1 MSRRGWLLL
10 GAFVAPLA
18 IRTLWFYQ
26 GGYTRREPVASPDY
40 TALRQASPPL
50 GAAVSPAPPSPS
62 ADRVVLVDWAHQNRF
77 DVTELEM
84 LGAALGALGARFE
97 VVSAGYDFS
106 ALPLEERLKY
116 AAAYVVAAP
125 TQEFTTSE
133 VQAVTRFVERGGR
146 LLVISDPTRGSAFF
160 DIFGFYGGPALGDVA
175 AANVLLA
182 PHDLAFSEDYL
193 YNLRRSEGNFRNVFL
208 ADFADLPI
216 TQGLNEVALYGA
228 RSVRTRS
235 GAPVLVGD
243 GYTYSS
249 RTDRGGDLAAAAL
262 SPQGDALALGDLT
275 FLTPPY
281 HEVADNGRFILNLA
295 DFLLRG
301 ERLRG
306 LEDFPYLFTQNVEIV
321 ESEALPLSADHLLAL
336 AAAQDALG
344 PLGRQ
349 VRISAA
355 ASEGLDHVEFALFD
369 SAEDVQTTL
378 EALGV
383 VLPADSDENKLT
395 LPGFP
400 PFDPTGVGVLLVS
413 HDEDGT
419 TLIIMAETDADLQ
432 STFDLVTR
440 RDLSPCFVVGAA
452 AICQVGAA
460 DFGFE
465 PNFDFTEPDITDFG
479 TDLFLPT
486 PTPFPIPTP

>member
-10 GAFVAPLA
+10 AAFVAPLA

-26 GGYTRREPVASPDY
+26 GGYTRSEAVPIPDY
-40 TALRQASPPL
+40 AALRQPSPPL
-50 GAAVSPAPPSPS
+50 GPDVSAGGPLPAA
-62 ADRVVLVDWAHQNRF
+62 DQVVLLDWAHQNRF
-77 DVTELEM
+77 DITEFDV
-84 LGAALGALGARFE
+84 LGAALGVRGARYE
-97 VVSAGYDFS
+97 AVTAGYDFS

-116 AAAYVVAAP
+116 ASAYLVAAP

-146 LLVISDPTRGSAFF
+146 LLVISDPTRGSGFF
-160 DIFGFYGGPALGDVA
+160 DIFGYYSGPAFGDVA
-175 AANVLLA
+175 AANALLA

-193 YNLRRSEGNFRNVFL
+193 YNLRRNEGNFRNVFL
-208 ADFADLPI
+208 VDFADLPI
-216 TQGLNEVALYGA
+216 TEGLGEVALYGA
-228 RSVRTRS
+228 RSVRTLS

-262 SPQGDALALGDLT
+262 SPRGGSLALGDLT

-281 HEVADNGRFILNLA
+281 HEVADNGRFIQNLA
-295 DFLLRG
+295 DFLLGG
-301 ERLRG
+301 ERLRD
-306 LEDFPYLFTQNVEIV
+306 LEDFPYLFTQDVEIV

-344 PLGRQ
+344 TLGQQ
-349 VRISAA
+349 VRISEAPG
-355 ASEGLDHVEFALFD
+355 EGLDHLEFALFD
-369 SAEDVQTTL
+369 SAEDVKESLQ
-378 EALGV
+378 ALGV
-383 VLPADSDENKLT
+383 VLPGDSGDGKLT
-395 LPGFP
+395 VPGFP
-400 PFDPTGVGVLLVS
+400 AFDPTGVGLLLVS
-413 HDEDGT
+413 HNAAGT
-419 TLIIMAETDADLQ
+419 TLLLLAETDSDLQ

-440 RDLSPCFVVGAA
+440 RDLSPCFVLGAA

-465 PNFDFTEPDITDFG
+465 PGFDFPEPDF
-479 TDLFLPT
+479 TDLGTAFPLPA
-486 PTPFPIPTP
+486 PTPFP